1 MAMHGVA
8 ERKLALVGKKTN
20 GMAEQI
26 QCELGLSLF
35 VGLLLAGR
43 SVSFYPFEL
52 KKRATT
58 NDDPP
63 SIYYLYTLVRRP
75 RQILDFALTLVF
87 NHIVL
92 TIYYSA
98 SIPTSLF
105 FWLITLGGAAMTV
118 IVAEQLCVKREMKEG
133 LSVAP
138 IQGDEITEEMELGS
152 LLQRRD

>member
-1 MAMHGVA
+1 M
-8 ERKLALVGKKTN
+8 
-20 GMAEQI
+20 
-26 QCELGLSLF
+26 S
-35 VGLLLAGR
+35 
-43 SVSFYPFEL
+43 
-52 KKRATT
+52 
-58 NDDPP
+58 

-105 FWLITLGGAAMTV
+105 FWLVTLGGAAVTV

-133 LSVAP
+133 LSIAP
-138 IQGDEITEEMELGS
+138 IRDDEGAEEMELGS